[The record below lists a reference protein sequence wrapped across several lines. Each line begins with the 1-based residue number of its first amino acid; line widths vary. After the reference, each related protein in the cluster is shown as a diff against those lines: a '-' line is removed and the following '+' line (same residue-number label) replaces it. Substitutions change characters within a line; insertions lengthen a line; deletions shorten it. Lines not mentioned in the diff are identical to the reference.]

1 MPSHEQVIED
11 LAAFSDLGT
20 APTVIE
26 HVATHL
32 LVDWTYQGVQRR
44 AQVQGM
50 GGTQCNVSVD
60 DGPHI
65 PYGEFLASPIMADLG
80 RLATKIRLMRGVVR
94 TASAQTVEGF
104 GRIYPTDWYVDP
116 RLSSTI
122 GAQGADGEALER
134 LRAFADS
141 SGDDA
146 TRILFLMAEA
156 GQGKSSVL
164 EEFTVQQAD
173 RYLAGETATLAL
185 YIDAQG
191 RGLARL
197 DEVISRQLNDLQFL
211 LGYAALVTL
220 AREGLLLLVI
230 DGFDELIGSRGT
242 FDDAF
247 RSLTAFLELLD
258 GSGSVIA
265 AGRSTYFMQEYEAR
279 GRMLSDSLRYS
290 LEQAFL
296 AEWTRSDQDRF
307 LTRALD
313 ATVRAGQARESLRS
327 AFEEFQD
334 DEQLSEL
341 LSRPLFAR
349 ALFIILLH
357 GGRKP
362 KDLTSERLIPYLA
375 HEYLDREAK
384 LKLRNTEGPFLT
396 VEQLVEYYTEL
407 ALQMWELETRE
418 LDVSDAELIIDTWS
432 ESSWE
437 LEGGDRAIVRQRAGN
452 LPFLAVGETSQRVR
466 FEHEVFFGY
475 FLALSLAPVLEGSQY
490 ALSMLSRGRLD
501 PLSADM
507 MVQVTSA
514 SPQGVL
520 DGLAELASVRHPRA
534 EQIQVNT
541 GALGAALLR
550 SASKAGVAVGLRV
563 HSMTM
568 SGESL
573 ARVELRQCRFQS
585 LQLERVDLRGAQL
598 SECVSLGL
606 QLDAVL
612 IDPERTRLEID
623 GVEVS
628 RDISGLQFEDDE
640 GVMELT
646 YDPTVVRGLAI
657 SVGLIEEG
665 PPESRFDI
673 RTEVVDRVEKMC
685 RAFRKAN
692 SIGSNHSRFGVLFT
706 DDLGRD
712 ISAILQAE
720 GLVVQDAQK
729 QTGGGAQTFLRKR
742 FDEAELMAPLAGQ
755 ASSAEVDA
763 AWSRL
768 AQL

>member
-1 MPSHEQVIED
+1 MPSREQVIED

-32 LVDWTYQGVQRR
+32 LVDWTYQGVLRR
-44 AQVQGM
+44 AQVQGV
-50 GGTQCNVSVD
+50 GSTSCNVSID
-60 DGPHI
+60 DGPDI
-65 PYGEFLASPIMADLG
+65 SYGEFLASPIMADLG
-80 RLATKIRLMRGVVR
+80 RLAMKIGLMRGVVR
-94 TASAQTVEGF
+94 SASAQKVEGF
-104 GRIYPTDWYVDP
+104 GEIYPTDWYVDP
-116 RLSSTI
+116 RLSSTF
-122 GAQGADGEALER
+122 GAPGADSEALER
-134 LRAFADS
+134 LASFADS
-141 SGDDA
+141 SGEDA

-164 EEFTVQQAD
+164 EEFTVRQAN
-173 RYLAGETATLAL
+173 RYRAGETATLAL

-258 GSGSVIA
+258 GRGSLIA

-307 LTRALD
+307 LTKALD
-313 ATVRAGQARESLRS
+313 ATGHVGQARESMRA

-349 ALFIILLH
+349 ALFIVLLG

-362 KDLTSERLIPYLA
+362 KDLTSERLVPYLA
-375 HEYLDREAK
+375 HEYLDREAT

-396 VEQLVEYYTEL
+396 VEQLLEYYTEL

-418 LDVSDAELIIDTWS
+418 LDVSDAELIVDTWS

-437 LEGGDRAIVRQRAGN
+437 LDSGDQSIVRQRAGN

-507 MVQVTSA
+507 MVQVTSV

-550 SASKAGVAVGLRV
+550 SASKAGVAVELRA
-563 HSMTM
+563 HSLTM

-573 ARVELRQCRFQS
+573 ARVELRRCRFES

-598 SECVSLGL
+598 CECVAVNLRF
-606 QLDAVL
+606 DAVL
-612 IDPERTRLEID
+612 IDRESTRLEID

-628 RDISGLQFEDDE
+628 RDISGLQFEDEE

-646 YDPTVVRGLAI
+646 YDPTVVRDLAI
-657 SVGLIEEG
+657 NVGLVEES
-665 PPESRFDI
+665 PPESRFDV
-673 RTEVVDRVEKMC
+673 RPEVVERVEKIC

-692 SIGSNHSRFGVLFT
+692 SIGSNHTRFGVLFT

-712 ISAILQAE
+712 VAAVLLAE
-720 GLVVQDAQK
+720 GLVVEDAQK

-742 FDEAELMAPLAGQ
+742 FDEADLMGALSGQ
-755 ASSAEVDA
+755 VSSTEVDA
-763 AWSRL
+763 AWGALS
-768 AQL
+768 QL